1 MNLVYGSS
9 FLTVNTMKITIACVG
24 KLKEKYLTAAMD
36 EYVKRLQPFCK
47 LEIIG
52 INEEKMPQEPSEAER
67 EQVLEKET
75 QRLLSIIPEHSYV
88 ILLDLQGKQITSPE
102 LAEKMDALAVQG
114 VSHITFV
121 IGGAFGYTDALRK
134 KADFRWS
141 FSKLTFTHQM
151 IRVLLA
157 EQIYMAFKISKG
169 EKYHW

>member
-1 MNLVYGSS
+1 
-9 FLTVNTMKITIACVG
+9 MKITIACVG
-24 KLKEKYLTAAMD
+24 KLKEKYLTAALE

-47 LEIIG
+47 LEIVS

-67 EQVLEKET
+67 NQILEKET
-75 QRLLSIIPEHSYV
+75 QRLIAVIPEHSYV

-102 LAEKMDALAVQG
+102 LAEKIDALALQG
-114 VSHITFV
+114 VSHVTFV

-157 EQIYMAFKISKG
+157 EQIYRAFKISKG

>member
-1 MNLVYGSS
+1 
-9 FLTVNTMKITIACVG
+9 MKITIACVG

-47 LEIIG
+47 LETVS

-67 EQVLEKET
+67 MQVLEKET

-102 LAEKMDALAVQG
+102 LAEKMDALPVQG

-121 IGGAFGYTDALRK
+121 IGGAFGYTPYYVCHRRR
-134 KADFRWS
+134 FRLYGCVAEKS
-141 FSKLTFTHQM
+141 GLPL
-151 IRVLLA
+151 VLFQTDLYPSDDPRA
-157 EQIYMAFKISKG
+157 AGGTDLQG
-169 EKYHW
+169 V

>member
-1 MNLVYGSS
+1 
-9 FLTVNTMKITIACVG
+9 MKITVACVG
-24 KLKEKYLTAAMD
+24 KLKEKYLTAALD

-47 LEIIG
+47 LDIIS

-67 EQVLEKET
+67 NQILERET
-75 QRLLSIIPEHSYV
+75 QRLIGIIPKHAYV
-88 ILLDLQGKQITSPE
+88 ILLDLQGRQISSPE
-102 LAEKMDALAVQG
+102 LAKKIDALALQG
-114 VSHITFV
+114 VSHIAFV

-157 EQIYMAFKISKG
+157 EQIYRAFKISKG

>member
-1 MNLVYGSS
+1 
-9 FLTVNTMKITIACVG
+9 MKITIACVG

-47 LEIIG
+47 LEIIS

-75 QRLLSIIPEHSYV
+75 KRLLSIIPEHSYV

-114 VSHITFV
+114 VS
-121 IGGAFGYTDALRK
+121 
-134 KADFRWS
+134 ADFRWS

-157 EQIYMAFKISKG
+157 EQIYRAFKISKG

>member
-1 MNLVYGSS
+1 
-9 FLTVNTMKITIACVG
+9 MKITIACVG

-52 INEEKMPQEPSEAER
+52 INEEKMPQEPSDAER

-75 QRLLSIIPEHSYV
+75 QRLLSIIPDHSYV

-157 EQIYMAFKISKG
+157 EQIYRAFKISKG
-169 EKYHW
+169 KKYHW